1 MNFMAIGAGISL
13 GVSIGIGLYGYLAIY
28 VLSEMY
34 RYEKLESEG
43 F

>member
-13 GVSIGIGLYGYLAIY
+13 GVSICIGLYGYLTIY

>member
-1 MNFMAIGAGISL
+1 MNFMAIGAGLFFSA
-13 GVSIGIGLYGYLAIY
+13 SIGIGLYGYLAIY